1 MQVSRSYDDRTARIS
16 LQISINVKKQENQN
30 HDHDVNSTPQPSP
43 NPQNVSRSNRASQHR
58 LPGPSSVPAFGEAVF
73 RPRAKH
79 AQQQNEAATQET
91 SQVSEIISIFDPC
104 FECARAP
111 PEESQA
117 TVSPGFHHLGA
128 AKLHDGATRLKRHG
142 CGPRFDAW
150 RASALPAYGQISTG
164 L

>member
-73 RPRAKH
+73 RPENKCT
-79 AQQQNEAATQET
+79 QQENGIPT
-91 SQVSEIISIFDPC
+91 
-104 FECARAP
+104 
-111 PEESQA
+111 
-117 TVSPGFHHLGA
+117 
-128 AKLHDGATRLKRHG
+128 
-142 CGPRFDAW
+142 
-150 RASALPAYGQISTG
+150 
-164 L
+164 

>member
-73 RPRAKH
+73 RPENKYT
-79 AQQQNEAATQET
+79 QQENGG
-91 SQVSEIISIFDPC
+91 SQ
-104 FECARAP
+104 
-111 PEESQA
+111 Q
-117 TVSPGFHHLGA
+117 
-128 AKLHDGATRLKRHG
+128 
-142 CGPRFDAW
+142 
-150 RASALPAYGQISTG
+150 
-164 L
+164 